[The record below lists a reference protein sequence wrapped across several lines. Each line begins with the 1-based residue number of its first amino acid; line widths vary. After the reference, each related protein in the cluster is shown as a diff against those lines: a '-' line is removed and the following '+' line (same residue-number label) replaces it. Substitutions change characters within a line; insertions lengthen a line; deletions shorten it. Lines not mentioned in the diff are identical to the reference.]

1 MVGVSLPA
9 TAEPLGKVYVCK
21 YVGTPGVSERLQ
33 TGQNPIEVSI
43 NAIKDYNGVGSYFND
58 AHGEKFLQASRLR
71 CLRSQ
76 SQQQATAPATFHQSF
91 HQSKPPVTPVPPKT
105 PVAPN
110 LPRDTGGGAQA
121 APQASFIGPCGDP
134 RIKAVFDNSDSI
146 NAPVTFI
153 WSYVRGKD
161 NQRWW
166 GSKTVAPGK
175 VFTTKWHWVRGYTL
189 ATIEAVGI
197 GPLVGTM
204 VTKGQPWGTGAC
216 QK

>member
-1 MVGVSLPA
+1 MKRLSILLSTLLILGVSVPA
-9 TAEPLGKVYVCK
+9 VAGQDKVTLCHAAGLAGTTHYNTITVGWPAA
-21 YVGTPGVSERLQ
+21 YGPGGHFYENGTPRAGHEQDYLGPCKTEPPVVPKPDLPKD
-33 TGQNPIEVSI
+33 TGGAPRIPPPNDII
-43 NAIKDYNGVGSYFND
+43 NAIM
-58 AHGEKFLQASRLR
+58 
-71 CLRSQ
+71 
-76 SQQQATAPATFHQSF
+76 APA
-91 HQSKPPVTPVPPKT
+91 
-105 PVAPN
+105 
-110 LPRDTGGGAQA
+110 
-121 APQASFIGPCGDP
+121 ASFIGPCGDP

-197 GPLVGTM
+197 GPLLGTM
-204 VTKGQPWGTGAC
+204 VTKGSPWGTGSC

>member
-1 MVGVSLPA
+1 VQFDKLLQDFFPTPA
-9 TAEPLGKVYVCK
+9 QVEAQTC
-21 YVGTPGVSERLQ
+21 GTPPV
-33 TGQNPIEVSI
+33 
-43 NAIKDYNGVGSYFND
+43 
-58 AHGEKFLQASRLR
+58 
-71 CLRSQ
+71 
-76 SQQQATAPATFHQSF
+76 
-91 HQSKPPVTPVPPKT
+91 KPEPK
-105 PVAPN
+105 PDLPN
-110 LPRDTGGGAQA
+110 DTGGGPRIP
-121 APQASFIGPCGDP
+121 APNDTIDAIMAPAASFIGPCGDP

-197 GPLVGTM
+197 GPLLGTM
-204 VTKGQPWGTGAC
+204 VTKGSPWGTGAC